1 MRVIIGGSRSIASV
15 AALEAAIVASGFAIT
30 EVLTSDSRGVDALAE
45 AWARGRGIPV
55 KVYRPDW
62 SRYGGRA
69 ERIRNELALSMADAS
84 IMLWDGFSRGTA
96 VFIEMASMRNLD
108 LVVYECNPQQA
119 TSRESTRIHRRLRA

>member
-1 MRVIIGGSRSIASV
+1 MRVIIGGSRSISDPE
-15 AALEAAIVASGFAIT
+15 ALEAAVSIAGFEISSVITGNSSGA
-30 EVLTSDSRGVDALAE
+30 DALAGH
-45 AWARGRGIPV
+45 WARERGLPLEV
-55 KVYRPDW
+55 VAVEW